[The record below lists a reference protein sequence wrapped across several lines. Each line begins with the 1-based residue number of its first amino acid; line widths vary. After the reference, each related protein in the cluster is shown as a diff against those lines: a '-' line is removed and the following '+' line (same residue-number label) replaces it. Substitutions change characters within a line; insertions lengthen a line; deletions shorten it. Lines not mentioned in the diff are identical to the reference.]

1 MILSSSRCVGVEGH
15 IGRTPLLR
23 LRRLSEL
30 TGCEILG
37 KAEFMNPGGSV
48 KDRAALGI
56 IEDAEER
63 GLLTPGAT
71 NVEGT
76 AGNTGIGLTIV
87 GQAKGYRTVIVIP
100 ETQSVEKIT
109 LLRTLG
115 AEVITVPEKPYSDP
129 ANYNRQAQRLAEDR
143 GWFWANQFDN
153 IANRLAHYRT
163 TGPEI
168 WEQTSGEVTG
178 FVASV
183 GTGGTLAGASLYLK
197 EQNPEVKVVCADP
210 YGAAMYSWFKNGD
223 LKTKDG
229 DSFAEG
235 IGQMRVTENLKG
247 LVIDDAYRVP
257 DQLALSVVYQLMR
270 EEGIFVGL
278 SSGINVAGALR
289 LAREGGPGQVIVTLL
304 CDSGIRYMSRI
315 FNPEWLRGHGLYKNQ
330 PIPDGMI
337 QPGPLE

>member
-1 MILSSSRCVGVEGH
+1 MTSSTRYAGVEGH

-56 IEDAEER
+56 IEDAEAR
-63 GLLTPGAT
+63 GVLAPGAT
-71 NVEGT
+71 IVEGT

-87 GQAKGYRTVIVIP
+87 GQAKGYHTVIVIP
-100 ETQSVEKIT
+100 ETQSVEKIS

-129 ANYNRQAQRLAEDR
+129 GNYNRQAQRLAEEN
-143 GWFWANQFDN
+143 GWYWANQFDN
-153 IANRLAHYRT
+153 VANRLAHFRT

-168 WEQTSGEVTG
+168 WEQTAGEVTG
-178 FVASV
+178 FVASI
-183 GTGGTLAGASLYLK
+183 GTGGTLAGTSMFLK
-197 EQNPEVKVVCADP
+197 QRKPAVKAVCADP
-210 YGAAMYSWFKNGD
+210 YGAAMYSWFKLGD
-223 LKTKDG
+223 LNTKDG

-247 LVIDDAYRVP
+247 ITIDDAYRIT
-257 DQLALSVVYQLMR
+257 DQLALSIVHQLMR

-289 LAREGGPGQVIVTLL
+289 LAQEGGPGQVIVTLL
-304 CDSGIRYMSRI
+304 CDSGVRYMSKL
-315 FNPEWLRGHGLYKNQ
+315 FNPEWLRAHSLDPNL
-330 PIPDGMI
+330 PIS
-337 QPGPLE
+337 